1 MEAWLRKRFTWFSL
15 RSVNDFPTVARVR
28 DAFRRGTLHWLL
40 PIHRCHS
47 GRIGRK
53 SKGCWGNGRYG
64 QHLRSALSLVVRP
77 FHLFFGDGTAIQW
90 AVIVAV
96 DTFEKSG
103 FAVNQQLSVFGKLY
117 FAEAYLYT
125 T

>member
-1 MEAWLRKRFTWFSL
+1 MGGT
-15 RSVNDFPTVARVR
+15 D
-28 DAFRRGTLHWLL
+28 RR
-40 PIHRCHS
+40 
-47 GRIGRK
+47 
-53 SKGCWGNGRYG
+53 
-64 QHLRSALSLVVRP
+64 LRSALSLVDVL

>member
-1 MEAWLRKRFTWFSL
+1 LYVL
-15 RSVNDFPTVARVR
+15 
-28 DAFRRGTLHWLL
+28 
-40 PIHRCHS
+40 
-47 GRIGRK
+47 
-53 SKGCWGNGRYG
+53 
-64 QHLRSALSLVVRP
+64 

>member
-1 MEAWLRKRFTWFSL
+1 MI
-15 RSVNDFPTVARVR
+15 FPTVARVR

-77 FHLFFGDGTAIQW
+77 FPSLLWRRYGHSMGCDRG
-90 AVIVAV
+90 
-96 DTFEKSG
+96 G
-103 FAVNQQLSVFGKLY
+103 
-117 FAEAYLYT
+117 
-125 T
+125 

>member
-1 MEAWLRKRFTWFSL
+1 MLIDEAFPSL
-15 RSVNDFPTVARVR
+15 
-28 DAFRRGTLHWLL
+28 
-40 PIHRCHS
+40 
-47 GRIGRK
+47 
-53 SKGCWGNGRYG
+53 
-64 QHLRSALSLVVRP
+64 
-77 FHLFFGDGTAIQW
+77 FGDGTAIQW